1 MELEIIKQL
10 EEANAVT
17 IDLNL
22 CDKERLQEIR
32 SLLGENDRFKRYNIE
47 HFELYLAEKIVIEE
61 YENDD
66 VKYYSDAPF
75 KVIWR
80 VISREEYVE
89 RFEERLKRKGAKR

>member
-22 CDKERLQEIR
+22 CDKEQLQEIR
-32 SLLGENDRFKRYNIE
+32 LLLGNNDRFKRNNIE
-47 HFELYLAEKIVIEE
+47 HYELYLAEKISVEE

-66 VKYYSDAPF
+66 VPYYSNEPF

-80 VISREEYVE
+80 VLNREEFVE
-89 RFEERLKRKGAKR
+89 RFKEKIKRKGAG